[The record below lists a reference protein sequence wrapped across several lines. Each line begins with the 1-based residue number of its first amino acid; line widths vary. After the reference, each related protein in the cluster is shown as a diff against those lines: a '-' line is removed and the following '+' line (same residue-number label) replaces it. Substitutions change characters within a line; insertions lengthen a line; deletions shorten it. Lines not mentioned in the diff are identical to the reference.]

1 MSAREG
7 IEFAAVGDSQLL
19 GLYTHVQYPADTL
32 CICIPSSHRKAL
44 GLNVMK
50 FVRRVRTLGN
60 FDSTFFFIK
69 ERTKSYLGSNK
80 IVLPRKESSV
90 VGGTCEA
97 ELLLY

>member
-1 MSAREG
+1 
-7 IEFAAVGDSQLL
+7 
-19 GLYTHVQYPADTL
+19 
-32 CICIPSSHRKAL
+32 
-44 GLNVMK
+44 MK